1 MEQEH
6 LHLLITEEIYLLSQ
20 DENKLLSHDEIKEE
34 TEVTSEVESETIPEQ
49 SLKADE
55 VVEEPTEEKEEKTEE
70 TAEVVDLKPE
80 VVEESEPKIEAK
92 QEIVEATETPAH
104 IETKQE
110 SPEIPQHDL
119 DEPGEIPFAVFHSSN
134 NASDIELLHKIIEAC
149 KLPEDQ
155 YKIFGGGFDQ
165 SVHFKK
171 ALVFVPEAKA
181 FYTPIPYK
189 NSEFLC
195 SKPLDQISGDV
206 QEKAKLW
213 GALQKFV
220 Q

>member
-1 MEQEH
+1 MEHEH
-6 LHLLITEEIYLLSQ
+6 LHLFITEEIYRLPE
-20 DENKLLSHDEIKEE
+20 DERSEQGIESPVAEISSMD
-34 TEVTSEVESETIPEQ
+34 VVSETPQTEGVKEPE
-49 SLKADE
+49 LKL
-55 VVEEPTEEKEEKTEE
+55 EKEEVVTETE
-70 TAEVVDLKPE
+70 TN
-80 VVEESEPKIEAK
+80 
-92 QEIVEATETPAH
+92 EINEGETPAH
-104 IETKQE
+104 IETVQE
-110 SPEIPQHDL
+110 SPEIPHHDL
-119 DEPGEIPFAVFHSSN
+119 EPSKDLPFAVFHSSN
-134 NASDIELLHKIIEAC
+134 NASDIELLHKIIDAC

-189 NSEFLC
+189 NSVFLC

-213 GALQKFV
+213 AALQKFV
-220 Q
+220 

>member
-1 MEQEH
+1 MKREH
-6 LHLLITEEIYLLSQ
+6 LHHFITEEIYILPQ
-20 DENKLLSHDEIKEE
+20 DENIAEHLQSQAIEE
-34 TEVTSEVESETIPEQ
+34 EVESTNNSPIDKSEQ
-49 SLKADE
+49 KVEKQVVEELEQKPKKQE
-55 VVEEPTEEKEEKTEE
+55 VVE
-70 TAEVVDLKPE
+70 
-80 VVEESEPKIEAK
+80 SE
-92 QEIVEATETPAH
+92 ETPAH

-110 SPEIPQHDL
+110 SPEIPHHDL
-119 DEPGEIPFAVFHSSN
+119 EDAGEISFAVFHNSHD
-134 NASDIELLHKIIEAC
+134 ASDIELLHKIIDAC
-149 KLPEDQ
+149 KLPHDQ

-189 NSEFLC
+189 NSMFLC

-220 Q
+220 

>member
-6 LHLLITEEIYLLSQ
+6 LHRLITEEIYMLPEDHLE
-20 DENKLLSHDEIKEE
+20 ENMVSKSPEKKAEDNNTEVGVAQSKTEVE
-34 TEVTSEVESETIPEQ
+34 TEVVNESDVKFEAKE
-49 SLKADE
+49 E
-55 VVEEPTEEKEEKTEE
+55 VVSSAPNIDK
-70 TAEVVDLKPE
+70 
-80 VVEESEPKIEAK
+80 
-92 QEIVEATETPAH
+92 ATETPAH

-110 SPEIPQHDL
+110 SPEIPVHDL
-119 DEPGEIPFAVFHSSN
+119 EPSKEIPFAVFHSSN
-134 NASDIELLHKIIEAC
+134 DASDIDLLHKIIDAC
-149 KLPEDQ
+149 KVPQDQ

-165 SVHFKK
+165 SIHFKK

-195 SKPLDQISGDV
+195 SKPLHHISGDN

-220 Q
+220 L

>member
-1 MEQEH
+1 MEREH
-6 LHLLITEEIYLLSQ
+6 LHLLITEEIYKLSQ
-20 DENKLLSHDEIKEE
+20 DENKDDFEQSVQTEEEVKPEEIKP
-34 TEVTSEVESETIPEQ
+34 TAPTQADKDQEVETTTIN
-49 SLKADE
+49 
-55 VVEEPTEEKEEKTEE
+55 EKEE
-70 TAEVVDLKPE
+70 
-80 VVEESEPKIEAK
+80 
-92 QEIVEATETPAH
+92 ETPAH
-104 IETKQE
+104 IEIEQE
-110 SPEIPQHDL
+110 SPEIPKHDL
-119 DEPGEIPFAVFHSSN
+119 EDPGEIPFAVFHSSTN
-134 NASDIELLHKIIEAC
+134 TADIDLLHKIIDAC
-149 KLPEDQ
+149 KLPEEQ

-213 GALQKFV
+213 SALQKFV
-220 Q
+220 LGHE

>member
-1 MEQEH
+1 MEKEH
-6 LHLLITEEIYLLSQ
+6 LHLFITEEIYLLSQ
-20 DENKLLSHDEIKEE
+20 DQKA
-34 TEVTSEVESETIPEQ
+34 EVQSQSQ
-49 SLKADE
+49 SLQED
-55 VVEEPTEEKEEKTEE
+55 EPTLTS
-70 TAEVVDLKPE
+70 P
-80 VVEESEPKIEAK
+80 EESEKKTEDQLLEQTDHVEVKPQTEVSK
-92 QEIVEATETPAH
+92 EIPAH

-110 SPEIPQHDL
+110 SPEIPHHDL
-119 DEPGEIPFAVFHSSN
+119 EEPGDIPFAVFHSSHDV
-134 NASDIELLHKIIEAC
+134 SDIELLHKIIDAC
-149 KLPEDQ
+149 KLPKDQ

-220 Q
+220 DTL